1 MAEKILISAYE
12 NVTDKRDR
20 DTNLEDFLLGIKE
33 GKWQD
38 RVLQVRTIVDH
49 KERAKA
55 KQKCPLVRISGSF
68 SGQSDKDLRKHSGFI
83 AIDIDSVENPNAV
96 KELIANDKYVYAAFI
111 SISGTGLCLLFKIDG
126 TRHPDSFQGIATY
139 LYDAYQLIVDQ
150 SGKNVSRARF
160 VSYDPYLVLNRDSLL
175 FKKYPA
181 KKKATPRSQIV
192 FVQSDFDE
200 IIVQMYNRNVNI
212 CEDYSDWVA
221 CAYALISEF
230 GELGNKYF
238 HTLSSLSGKYSAADC
253 DRQYDN
259 CLRSHTS
266 SSAKTKT
273 STIASIYFYAKHA
286 GISTYSTRTQ
296 EIIRAASYQSKSGL
310 AAPAIS
316 AHLEKFEDIP
326 TSESLPIVVQVL
338 EKDIQY
344 ESDNIVDDITSYL
357 GNYNLRK
364 NLITRNVEMK
374 GVALDDSNINSIYI
388 DLKSQSDKITKD
400 LVCSVIFSNRVQE
413 YNPIREFFSE
423 YTHDLNTGTPN
434 LDLLLSSITTDT
446 DGYKKWI
453 TKWLVS
459 LIASADGNYSPLTL
473 VFVGEVHGAGKTHWF
488 RYLLPKRLRGLYAE
502 SEMDAGKDDEI
513 LMTKK
518 WIILDDEYGGKS
530 KREYKKQKKVTSKEW
545 VNVREPYGRVSV
557 DLRRIAMFGGTSN
570 DLQIIFDPTGNRRV
584 LVVHITG
591 EIDRELYNGCD
602 KEMLLHELNALYKS
616 GYDYTVLA
624 DEIRELNENTDQ
636 FKQSNPE
643 EELIGEKLSP
653 GSSHSGEWMTIT
665 SIIEYL
671 IADTKKTFMSNT
683 KVGMI
688 LTNLGYVRER
698 KYNLITKNSSVHFH
712 VNRIKSGSNSELPH

>member
-38 RVLQVRTIVDH
+38 RVLQVRTIADH
-49 KERAKA
+49 KERSAA

-83 AIDIDSVENPNAV
+83 AIDIDSIENPNAV

-126 TRHPDSFQGIATY
+126 TRHLDSFQGIAGY

-181 KKKATPRSQIV
+181 KKKAAPRNQIV
-192 FVQSDFDE
+192 FVKSDFDE

-212 CEDYSDWVA
+212 CEDYSDWVS

-230 GELGNKYF
+230 GESGLAYF
-238 HTLSSLSGKYSAADC
+238 HTLSSISSKYTPGDT
-253 DRQYDN
+253 DRQYAN
-259 CLRSHTS
+259 CLKNQSTG
-266 SSAKTKT
+266 KTKV
-273 STIASIYFYAKHA
+273 STIGSIYFHAKQV
-286 GISTYSTRTQ
+286 GIDTYSSRTK
-296 EIIRAASYQSKSGL
+296 EIIRTTTYQTKSGST
-310 AAPAIS
+310 PTSIS
-316 AHLEKFEDIP
+316 EYLEKFEQIP
-326 TSESLPIVVQVL
+326 IEESTPIVAQVID
-338 EKDIQY
+338 KGVTY
-344 ESDNIVDDITSYL
+344 ESDNIIEDITSYL
-357 GNYNLRK
+357 TNYSLRK
-364 NLITRNVEMK
+364 NLITRNVEMN
-374 GVALDDSNINSIYI
+374 GRAIDDSNINSIYI
-388 DLKSQSDKITKD
+388 DLKAQSEKITKD
-400 LVCSVIFSNRVQE
+400 LVCSVIFSNRIEE
-413 YNPIREFFSE
+413 YHPLREFFAE
-423 YTHDLNTGTPN
+423 YTHDIGTGTPN
-434 LDLLLSSITTDT
+434 LDKLLDGIQTDT
-446 DGYKKWI
+446 VGYRKWI

-459 LIASADGNYSPLTL
+459 LVASADGNYSPLTL
-473 VFVGEVHGAGKTHWF
+473 VFAGQQQGTGKSHWF
-488 RYLLPKRLRGLYAE
+488 RYLLPKKLRGLYAE
-502 SEMDAGKDDEI
+502 SDMDAGKDDEI
-513 LMTKK
+513 LMTRK

-530 KREYKKQKKVTSKEW
+530 KREYTKQKKVTSKEW

-557 DLRRIAMFGGTSN
+557 DLRRLSMFAGTSN

-584 LVVHITG
+584 LVVHIIG

-602 KEMLLHELNALYKS
+602 KEMLLHELNALYKA
-616 GYDYTVLA
+616 GYDYTVL
-624 DEIRELNENTDQ
+624 REDIEQLNLNTDE
-636 FKQSNPE
+636 FKQSSPE

-653 GSSHSGEWMTIT
+653 GSSQSGEWMTIT

-671 IADTKKTFMSNT
+671 IADTKKTSMSNT

-688 LTNLGYVRER
+688 LTNLGYIRER
-698 KYNLITKNSSVHFH
+698 KWNAITGNSSVHFF
-712 VNRIKSGSNSELPH
+712 VNRVKIGENLELPH